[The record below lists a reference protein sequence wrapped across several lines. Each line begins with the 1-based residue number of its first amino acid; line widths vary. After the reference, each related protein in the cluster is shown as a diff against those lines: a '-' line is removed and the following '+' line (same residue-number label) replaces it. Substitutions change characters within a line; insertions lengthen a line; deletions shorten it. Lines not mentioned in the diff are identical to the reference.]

1 MSELE
6 EDEYERDK
14 RIAAARAAKKSG
26 TKSTGGA
33 QRMRTLDVY
42 AKKRSPAKPV
52 ASSAEDER
60 VNQWRLQ
67 LAEEQRAEEAEEERL
82 RAEYQAS
89 LRAADAAGARS
100 PSKSP
105 LRSSPRSVGGGSV
118 LDGFGPAS
126 PAGFPAGSPSGGVAG
141 QRFEGEFDWGDQ
153 GKMVE
158 SARLQQENAE
168 LSVALGQRESE
179 VRRLETLI
187 SAMQPIPGLDPNSL
201 LDVLV
206 NGERQEHDIRDLKIV
221 ELAKKVRKMKAA
233 LQRERAT
240 ATALRH
246 EVQNVHLAADIAAVE
261 RGESAANVTAA
272 REANAVFGAGERSPS
287 FRARTKKVAA
297 AAEASAEAA
306 QAKKKRRPRASKE
319 DEYRSKLLAAQGEVK
334 RTQRALAK
342 ELGPDVAVAD
352 AVAAAN
358 SDVDVVGGW
367 RGRAQTITMLRT
379 KLKHM
384 KRKLQQAAA
393 GGKSGG
399 SGFKSGAGSGDVDH
413 QAMDD
418 LDSMQRARDG
428 AVEQLTEQ
436 FGALSTELA
445 SATEKLKHKKA
456 RIKTLEESTRRSK
469 AQMKTM
475 LKKSVNDDGLIERLT
490 KDAVAFRD
498 AAHDSRKK
506 GERILL
512 LEKAKQSA
520 EDRSRRAE
528 NSLEECTRKLN
539 AASAAQEHLR
549 GEVGAA
555 ALQQAHAAQ
564 ASRAGQAVAVRVLQ
578 VRVGG
583 CRVSIDLGRKCA
595 SERRQGAVSLR
606 SYTPPSSLSLSLSLA
621 PARRARTRDSA
632 IFLTRWAASSS
643 GRANASRRSKRK
655 CASTISSSRNRCLGR
670 KGERRP

>member
-1 MSELE
+1 MSEA

-14 RIAAARAAKKSG
+14 RIAAARAAEKSG
-26 TKSTGGA
+26 TKSAGGA
-33 QRMRTLDVY
+33 KRMRTMDVF
-42 AKKRSPAKPV
+42 AKKRSPAKLA

-60 VNQWRLQ
+60 INQWRLQ

-82 RAEYQAS
+82 RAEYQERI
-89 LRAADAAGARS
+89 RAADTAGARL
-100 PSKSP
+100 PSSSP

-118 LDGFGPAS
+118 LDSFGAAS
-126 PAGFPAGSPSGGVAG
+126 PAGSPAGSPSGGAAGGAAG
-141 QRFEGEFDWGDQ
+141 QRFAGEFDWGDQ

-221 ELAKKVRKMKAA
+221 ELAKKVRKIKAA

-261 RGESAANVTAA
+261 RGESAASVTAA

-342 ELGPDVAVAD
+342 ELGPDIAVAD

-358 SDVDVVGGW
+358 SEVDVVGGW

-379 KLKHM
+379 KLKHT
-384 KRKLQQAAA
+384 KRKLRQVTA
-393 GGKSGG
+393 GGSAEGG
-399 SGFKSGAGSGDVDH
+399 SSGFQSAAGSGDVDH

-418 LDSMQRARDG
+418 LNAMQRARDG

-436 FGALSTELA
+436 FGALTTELA

-456 RIKTLEESTRRSK
+456 RIKTLEESSRRSK

-490 KDAVAFRD
+490 KDAIAFRD
-498 AAHDSRKK
+498 AANDSRKK
-506 GERILL
+506 GERIQL
-512 LEKAKQSA
+512 LESAKQSA
-520 EDRSRRAE
+520 EDRARRAE
-528 NSLEECTRKLN
+528 NSFEACSRKLN

-578 VRVGG
+578 VRVGWLPRFG
-583 CRVSIDLGRKCA
+583 G
-595 SERRQGAVSLR
+595 
-606 SYTPPSSLSLSLSLA
+606 
-621 PARRARTRDSA
+621 
-632 IFLTRWAASSS
+632 
-643 GRANASRRSKRK
+643 
-655 CASTISSSRNRCLGR
+655 
-670 KGERRP
+670 